1 MTLEQLMQSFN
12 FASIAPEAILSIAA
26 LVVLL
31 AGAFLGEETQKRALP
46 ILALAG
52 TLATAYAVAGLW
64 NQNLSF
70 GEPSRAV
77 FMADNFALFFKWIFL
92 FGLAVTIAI
101 STRFLQARSGDRHT
115 VLGEYY
121 ALLMLSTVGMMMV
134 SGARDLLVVFLG
146 IETLSIAL
154 YVLAG
159 FARARLMSNEAALKY
174 FLLGA
179 FATGFLLYG
188 IALTYYATGS
198 TLLPEIKAN
207 VARGVTGDGSGIR
220 SLPVLYGGV
229 ALLLIGLGFKA
240 ALVPFHQWTPDVY
253 EGSPTPVT
261 AFMAVGAKAAAFAA
275 ILRVFSDALSSPQ
288 VLSQWFNIV
297 LVIAVLTMTIGNLV
311 AISQDSLKRM
321 LAYSSI
327 AHAGYLLMGVLAA
340 GNAARSGDATAIA
353 NAHASVLMYLA
364 AYALMN
370 MGAFAVLVWLEST
383 RSSVPH
389 STLARPS
396 EAHATAARNADT
408 EKTDEL
414 DSEDANLRVEEL
426 RGLASRQPLA
436 AAALTI
442 FLFSLAGV
450 PPTVGFF
457 GKLFVFA
464 EAFRQN
470 LLGLVLVGVLNT
482 VISAYYY
489 LRPVIEMW
497 APGDTADMRTPD
509 ATASIVQVN
518 ADGTAVA
525 SPSPR
530 GMAGTLTNRLSP
542 AVAITVVLCA
552 VAIFGTIAVQNTA
565 LDWARQAAPSTTT
578 SSSNP

>member
-12 FASIAPEAILSIAA
+12 FASIAPEAILSVAA
-26 LVVLL
+26 LVVML
-31 AGAFLGEETQKRALP
+31 AGAFLGEEAQKRALP

-52 TLATAYAVAGLW
+52 TAATAVSMSGLW
-64 NQNLSF
+64 NQNLAF
-70 GEPSRAV
+70 GEASRAIFV
-77 FMADNFALFFKWIFL
+77 ADNFALFFKWIFL

-121 ALLMLSTVGMMMV
+121 SLLMLSTVGMMMV
-134 SGARDLLVVFLG
+134 SGARDLLVIFLG

-207 VARGVTGDGSGIR
+207 VARGVTGDGTGIR

-275 ILRVFSDALSSPQ
+275 ILRVFPDALSSPQ
-288 VLSQWFNIV
+288 VLAQWFNIV

-340 GNAARSGDATAIA
+340 GNAARGSDASAVA

-364 AYALMN
+364 AYAVMN
-370 MGAFAVLVWLEST
+370 LGAFAVLVWLETT
-383 RSSVPH
+383 RTNIPQ
-389 STLARPS
+389 STLPRVEGAAI
-396 EAHATAARNADT
+396 EAD
-408 EKTDEL
+408 DPF

-436 AAALTI
+436 AAAMTI

-450 PPTVGFF
+450 PPTLGFF
-457 GKLFVFA
+457 GKLFIFA

-470 LLGLVLVGVLNT
+470 LVGLVLVGVLNT

-497 APGDTADMRTPD
+497 APGEGADMKTPD

-518 ADGTAVA
+518 PDGTAIA
-525 SPSPR
+525 SPSR
-530 GMAGTLTNRLSP
+530 GLNGTLTAGLSP
-542 AVAITVVLCA
+542 AVAVTVVLCA
-552 VAIFGTIAVQNTA
+552 VAIFATIAVQNTA
-565 LDWARQAAPSTTT
+565 LDWARQSAPSSNPAPSTML
-578 SSSNP
+578 NP

>member
-12 FASIAPEAILSIAA
+12 LASIAPEATLAIAA

-31 AGAFLGEETQKRALP
+31 AGAFLGEEVQKRALP

-52 TLATAYAVAGLW
+52 TLATAISVAGLW
-64 NQNLSF
+64 NRNLAF
-70 GEPSRAV
+70 GEASRAIFV
-77 FMADNFALFFKWIFL
+77 ADNFALFFKWIFL

-101 STRFLQARSGDRHT
+101 STRFVQARSGDRHT
-115 VLGEYY
+115 VIGEYY

-179 FATGFLLYG
+179 FASGFLLYG

-207 VARGVTGDGSGIR
+207 VARGLTGDGTGIR

-229 ALLLIGLGFKA
+229 ALLLVGLGFKA

-275 ILRVFSDALSSPQ
+275 ILRVFPDALSSPQ
-288 VLSQWFNIV
+288 VLAQWFNIV

-327 AHAGYLLMGVLAA
+327 AHAGYILMGVLAA
-340 GNAARSGDATAIA
+340 GNASRSGNADAIG
-353 NAHASVLMYLA
+353 NAHGSVLLYLA

-370 MGAFAVLVWLEST
+370 MGAFAVLVWLETT
-383 RSSVPH
+383 RTSIPQ
-389 STLARPS
+389 STLPRAEGA
-396 EAHATAARNADT
+396 EA
-408 EKTDEL
+408 EIEF

-442 FLFSLAGV
+442 FFFSLAGV
-450 PPTVGFF
+450 PPTIGFF
-457 GKLFVFA
+457 GKLYVFA

-489 LRPVIEMW
+489 LRPVVEMW
-497 APGDTADMRTPD
+497 APGDSADMKTPD

-518 ADGTAVA
+518 PDGTAIA

-530 GMAGTLTNRLSP
+530 GIGGLTAGLSP
-542 AVAITVVLCA
+542 AVAVTVVLCA
-552 VAIFGTIAVQNTA
+552 VAIFATMAVQSTA
-565 LDWARQAAPSTTT
+565 LDWARQSAPSAMT
-578 SSSNP
+578 STSAPNP